1 MPLGP
6 IELLEVKF
14 PGNQFTGEIAP
25 ALAELVED
33 GLIRVIDI
41 VFVGKDADGTVT
53 NFELSDLDDDTYAAF
68 DPIVDEIAGLL
79 SEDDLQAVAATL
91 ENNTS
96 IGLLLFENVWAARFA
111 EAIRQAKGEVV
122 LNERIPRAVIET
134 LMAARI
140 VASSGH

>member
-25 ALAELVED
+25 ALAALVED

-53 NFELSDLDDDTYAAF
+53 TFELSDLDDDTYAAF
-68 DPIVDEIAGLL
+68 DPVVDEIAGLL